1 MKHDTYSH
9 GVLPH
14 INLAILGTDTPVI
27 QYVAI
32 FKRYRQRPESYPT
45 ATELYLLWSL
55 AAAFTE
61 QKPHAEVIKAC
72 TNLTLNISSLTNQH
86 RYDYSSYIHT
96 GYKFSL
102 GKHPCHT

>member
-1 MKHDTYSH
+1 MKRDTHSH
-9 GVLPH
+9 CVLPSM
-14 INLAILGTDTPVI
+14 NLAILGADTVI

-32 FKRYRQRPESYPT
+32 FKRHRQRPESYPT

-61 QKPHAEVIKAC
+61 QRTHAEVIKAC
-72 TNLTLNISSLTNQH
+72 TNVTLKISSHTNQH
-86 RYDYSSYIHT
+86 KYAYSSYIHT